1 MGASQ
6 TETRIRAESNRI
18 RAQSNRIRAKSNR
31 TRLYKKR
38 IHSQEKN
45 LIQSRNLR
53 KNRIQTRPEEKN
65 TKPLIIFTSIFDVK
79 N

>member
-6 TETRIRAESNRI
+6 TEPRIRAESNRI
-18 RAQSNRIRAKSNR
+18 Q
-31 TRLYKKR
+31 LYKKR

-65 TKPLIIFTSIFDVK
+65 TEPLIIFTSIFDVE